1 MLPELMN
8 ARQDELRA
16 FETQIAHRMTWA
28 QITRVERLERALKIA
43 RGKLQVLPTL
53 SPKAN

>member
-16 FETQIAHRMTWA
+16 FEKQITHRMAWA
-28 QITRVERLERALKIA
+28 QIMRVERLERALRIA

-53 SPKAN
+53 YPKAN

>member
-8 ARQDELRA
+8 ARQNELRA
-16 FETQIAHRMTWA
+16 FETQINHRMAWA
-28 QITRVERLERALKIA
+28 QIMRVERLERALRIA

-53 SPKAN
+53 YPKAN